1 LEKKLNKLYS
11 EIEKIL
17 DYKFKDINLLDE
29 ALTHSSIKTNN
40 KHKKV
45 FNYERLE
52 FLGDRILGFVI
63 SDLIFKK
70 FPNFQEGD
78 LSILFQKYTNTKFL
92 SNVAISLNLN
102 KFVVVQK
109 GDALEKKDSIMSDLI
124 ESIIAAIYIDSNLD
138 NAKFFIEN
146 KILNNSN
153 IKNVVDKH
161 PKSLLQEYS
170 LRYYKKIPVYT
181 VEEKTGPDHD
191 PQFKVNVSINSH
203 NYAFGE
209 GSSTQKAQEEAAKN
223 LLKMMEPKN

>member
-1 LEKKLNKLYS
+1 MNKLYS

-70 FPNFQEGD
+70 FPNFQEGE

-191 PQFKVNVSINSH
+191 PQFKVNVSINSQ

-223 LLKMMEPKN
+223 LLKIMESKN

>member
-1 LEKKLNKLYS
+1 MNKVYS

-138 NAKFFIEN
+138 NAKFFIKN

-161 PKSLLQEYS
+161 PKSLLQEYC
-170 LRYYKKIPVYT
+170 LRHYKKIPVYT

-191 PQFKVNVSINSH
+191 PQFKVNVLINSE

-209 GSSTQKAQEEAAKN
+209 GSSTQEAQEEAAKN
-223 LLKMMEPKN
+223 LLKIMEFKN

>member
-1 LEKKLNKLYS
+1 MNKLYS

-40 KHKKV
+40 KHKKI

-102 KFVVVQK
+102 KFVAVQR

-124 ESIIAAIYIDSNLD
+124 ESIIAAIYIDSNID

-153 IKNVVDKH
+153 IKYVVDKH

-170 LRYYKKIPVYT
+170 LRCYKKIPVYS

-191 PQFKVNVSINSH
+191 PQFKVNVSINSQY
-203 NYAFGE
+203 YAFGE
-209 GSSTQKAQEEAAKN
+209 GSSTQKAEEEAAKN
-223 LLKMMEPKN
+223 LLKIMESKN